1 MAHGPPGEDGGVA
14 EEMRGHRCSLLL
26 VQPGVR
32 TVSAFAG
39 VADDRE
45 EDVFEGGL
53 LLDVLDL
60 GGRQQLLELGQGAV
74 DDDPALV
81 EDRDP
86 VGKLLGL
93 VRGTGW

>member
-1 MAHGPPGEDGGVA
+1 LAALIGVA
-14 EEMRGHRCSLLL
+14 VS
-26 VQPGVR
+26 VR
-32 TVSAFAG
+32 FAG

-45 EDVFEGGL
+45 EDVLDRGL

-74 DDDPALV
+74 DDDPTLV

-86 VGKLLGL
+86 VGSCSASS
-93 VRGTGW
+93 RY